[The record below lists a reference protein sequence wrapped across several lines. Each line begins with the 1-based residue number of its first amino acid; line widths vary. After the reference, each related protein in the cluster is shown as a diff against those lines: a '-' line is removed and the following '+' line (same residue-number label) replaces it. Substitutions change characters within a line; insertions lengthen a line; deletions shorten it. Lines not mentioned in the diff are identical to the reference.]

1 MGFKW
6 GQELL
11 KAKQIIKE
19 QDECCGILNKIND
32 DLKEENK
39 ALKQEIE
46 ELRKDYLE
54 MHSEYKD
61 YYYMNQQLIKE
72 QKNKS
77 KIKRWTC
84 NYHHIYS
91 ELQKVINVNK
101 KILEGHNDK
110 EIIVSTLTEILDE
123 WVKKVKNQVESE
135 SQEEEDDN

>member
-46 ELRKDYLE
+46 ELRKDYEE
-54 MHSEYKD
+54 MISEYGN
-61 YYYMNQQLIKE
+61 YFWNQALN
-72 QKNKS
+72 KNKNM
-77 KIKRWTC
+77 KLKDG
-84 NYHHIYS
+84 
-91 ELQKVINVNK
+91 K
-101 KILEGHNDK
+101 
-110 EIIVSTLTEILDE
+110 
-123 WVKKVKNQVESE
+123 
-135 SQEEEDDN
+135 